1 MPRFVVAVALLS
13 ISSSALAAEYY
24 VAKDPTTQACS
35 VTTEKPDG
43 TKLVLVGTSAYA
55 TQEEAKAAKKAA
67 KKAGEC
73 KKSDNQANEGKDES
87 KE

>member
-1 MPRFVVAVALLS
+1 MPRFVVAAALLA
-13 ISSSALAAEYY
+13 ISSPALAAEYY
-24 VAKDPTTQACS
+24 LAKDPTTQACS

-43 TKLVLVGTSAYA
+43 TKLVMVGTSAYA

-73 KKSDNQANEGKDES
+73 KKPDKQAKEGKDEG
-87 KE
+87 KQ